1 MCLSAFDTRP
11 NRKINVVVGGGSAS
25 SILNKKCSS
34 RGHLEVCC
42 VNTVHLPK
50 KKKKI
55 AVNFY

>member
-50 KKKKI
+50 KKEK
-55 AVNFY
+55 NSS